1 MAVPARYWFAA
12 VLLGAALLFG
22 AGQAHA
28 EPTPVTVDEGVGI
41 SVEITPLGTAPA
53 TAPATPGSTAPA
65 DPPGGNSQ
73 ENSGSLPETGFGAA
87 AALGGTLALSAGL
100 VVYLVARRRRA

>member
-1 MAVPARYWFAA
+1 MAVPARCWFAA
-12 VLLGAALLFG
+12 VLLGVALLFG

-53 TAPATPGSTAPA
+53 E
-65 DPPGGNSQ
+65 PPGGNTE

-87 AALGGTLALSAGL
+87 AALGGTLALGAGL